1 MKHFLSLI
9 LAAVLTLSLTA
20 CDRADNSPEDST
32 ESSGTE
38 STEQTQPEVN
48 IPDAGLTDLSPKAAT
63 YSGIAC
69 GTESGMYYMDQM
81 INRGDGTLMYI
92 DYATKNEVYVCSDS
106 SCKHDSDRC
115 TSYFSSSEFFINRN
129 SIIFS
134 YGGSLFYLNLNGF
147 NEGGAGTQPPI
158 RDDEERVQALYRMNP
173 DGSGRSR
180 VYTFDEGLAVD
191 AFAAGDGN
199 YLWFYV
205 RTPIVKFNEKTKMY
219 YSDSKNKA
227 MIKLDLSDYTV
238 VEQIPLK
245 NSDRISNYNICGCF
259 GDKFIFSVGVYP
271 EGITSEDIFEMR
283 TDVDPSV
290 IPEGSDPRL
299 NEIDENTDNVYFTL
313 DKTTKE
319 TKEIFRCSG
328 KAAYGLS
335 FWFSG
340 ETMYVYDYNDDS
352 LAEVNI
358 RTGEKADRDMPP
370 LPDGYKII
378 DMPEGKFLCVHAE
391 RESKTIYFFDPL
403 TNETTKSDLRSP
415 AWHDTAIDSSVVA
428 FGSDYVLILG
438 EEKTIENKHFGTGGY
453 YYGYYV
459 MTIDDFFNGVDK
471 LEPVKINEREDM
483 K

>member
-1 MKHFLSLI
+1 MKRFLSLI
-9 LAAVLTLSLTA
+9 LAAALTLSLTA
-20 CDRADNSPEDST
+20 CDMADNSPEDST

-158 RDDEERVQALYRMNP
+158 REDEERVQALYRMNT
-173 DGSGRSR
+173 DGSDRRR

-227 MIKLDLSDYTV
+227 MIKLDLSSYTI

-245 NSDRISNYNICGCF
+245 NSDRITNYRIYGCF
-259 GDKFIFSVGVYP
+259 GDKFIFCVGEYP

-283 TDVDPSV
+283 TNVDPAV
-290 IPEGSDPRL
+290 VPESRDPRL
-299 NEIDENTDNVYFTL
+299 NEIDENTATVLFTL

-319 TKEIFRCSG
+319 TKEIFRCGG
-328 KAAYGLS
+328 KTAYGLS

-415 AWHDTAIDSSVVA
+415 AWPDTAIDSSVVA